1 MQVMTTN
8 ELMAL
13 IVHPEAVG
21 SQFASE
27 LKSLI
32 EKYPY
37 FYQARLLWLKSL
49 QKSES
54 IHFESEVPATALYA
68 SDQRWLY
75 FYLYP
80 ERYINQETQ
89 LREAKFSGSYF
100 DLLDAAEA
108 EGGDAKLTLRM
119 IAERLKASRAM
130 LVNTEKTEDKDKPAK
145 KIEVDPSKII
155 VPVIDYFKYDATAN
169 PITLEEKS
177 KLLIKEKK
185 YKEAIE
191 ILNQLNLINPKK
203 SIYFADQIRF
213 LEKIIANSK

>member
-1 MQVMTTN
+1 MTTN
-8 ELMAL
+8 DLMTL
-13 IVHPEAVG
+13 IAHPEAVE
-21 SQFASE
+21 SRFASDLKE
-27 LKSLI
+27 LTDR
-32 EKYPY
+32 YPY
-37 FYQARLLWLKSL
+37 FYQAKLLWLKSL

-54 IHFESEVPATALYA
+54 IHFESLIPSITLYA

-80 ERYINQETQ
+80 ERKLNQETYV
-89 LREAKFSGSYF
+89 RDAKFSGSYF

-108 EGGDAKLTLRM
+108 EGGDARLSLRM

-130 LVNTEKTEDKDKPAK
+130 LTSEAKTEEPDKQIKNKMQDQAK
-145 KIEVDPSKII
+145 ITI
-155 VPVIDYFKYDATAN
+155 PVIDYFRYEKSSD

-177 KLLIKEKK
+177 KQLIKEKK
-185 YKEAIE
+185 YRQAIE